1 MPKTKT
7 APAPKAKPLPLSEGQ
22 TWRVGE
28 MNLQVGNVGPMLVS
42 YKLGKPDA
50 VRLKSIVTG
59 KSTVEKY
66 LKKNKAV
73 LLS

>member
-1 MPKTKT
+1 MAKTKT
-7 APAPKAKPLPLSEGQ
+7 ATAPRQPLATGQ
-22 TWRVGE
+22 TWRIGE
-28 MNLQVGNVGPMLVS
+28 MNLQVGTVGPMLVS

-50 VRLKSIVTG
+50 VRLKSTVTG

-73 LLS
+73 LITG

>member
-1 MPKTKT
+1 MAKTK
-7 APAPKAKPLPLSEGQ
+7 APPGKLPPLAAGQ
-22 TWRVGE
+22 IWRIGE
-28 MNLQVGNVGPMLVS
+28 MNLQVSTVGPMLAS

-50 VRLKSIVTG
+50 VRLKSTVTG

-73 LLS
+73 LISG